1 MIDAQTVMDERTI
14 ISEFWEILRWIT
26 ELIDERDSGEIDDW
40 YFANQITQCWQTE
53 GLLTRGNTG
62 GAVESYM
69 AWEGE
74 EE

>member
-14 ISEFWEILRWIT
+14 INEFWEILRWIT

-40 YFANQITQCWQTE
+40 YFANQITQCWQGE

-62 GAVESYM
+62 GAVESYR
-69 AWEGE
+69 AWQGE

>member
-14 ISEFWEILRWIT
+14 NRLFWEILRWIT
-26 ELIDERDSGEIDDW
+26 ELIDQRDSGEIDDW
-40 YFANQITQCWQTE
+40 YFANEITQCWQTE

-62 GAVESYM
+62 GAVELYR

-74 EE
+74 E